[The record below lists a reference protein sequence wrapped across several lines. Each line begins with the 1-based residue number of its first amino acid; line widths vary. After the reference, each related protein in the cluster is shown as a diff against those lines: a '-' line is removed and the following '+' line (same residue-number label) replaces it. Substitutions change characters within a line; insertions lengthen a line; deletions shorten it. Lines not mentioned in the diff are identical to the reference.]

1 VLSGKV
7 LLNNSRQPFLTLHLI
22 SIGIALII
30 RVLFLN
36 TSYISTHA
44 TTTKLGEPDTH
55 FLGSSPTPYAYIC
68 GGLSTQAY
76 VPGLMCCELFLA
88 LASRA
93 GEALAQLLDALPN
106 FLHQEEWQGR
116 ESKPRRRRTYAV
128 SAPAG

>member
-1 VLSGKV
+1 MLSGKV

-44 TTTKLGEPDTH
+44 TKLGEPDTH
-55 FLGSSPTPYAYIC
+55 FLGWSPTPYAYIC